1 MLMMANQ
8 NRRVCFKWYHIGQCN
23 AIYCGAFFS
32 LTHADT
38 QMAGSTALDLTLT
51 LTLTLSYCRHV
62 SSTILAHIK
71 KKKLN

>member
-1 MLMMANQ
+1 MMANP

-32 LTHADT
+32 LTHADA
-38 QMAGSTALDLTLT
+38 QMAGSTALD

-71 KKKLN
+71 KKLN